1 MQPRR
6 SPLNQIIGASI
17 LLGVATALFIPAYL
31 FWNSSIQR
39 SVSALPKCG
48 MAPSFQAADQNGNPI
63 GTASL
68 LGRTWVAD
76 FVQFENPDQGEPLSS
91 KFAELDQ
98 NFQRHDGLALVTFVI
113 GDRSDNQLKS
123 YAQRYEATSHWR
135 LVRMPDSSTSAFLRQ
150 WASATAD
157 CRADLPIDRLFV
169 LIDREGA
176 IRGVYDAT
184 APEVVQKVLLDIGSL
199 LRDRP
204 K

>member
-6 SPLNQIIGASI
+6 SPINQIIGATI
-17 LLGVATALFIPAYL
+17 LLGVAAALFIPAYL

-39 SVSALPKCG
+39 SASALPKCG
-48 MAPSFQAADQNGNPI
+48 MAPSFEAADQNGNPI

-76 FVQFENPDQGEPLSS
+76 FVRFENPGQGEPLSS

-123 YAQRYEATSHWR
+123 YAQRHEATSHWR
-135 LVRMPDSSTSAFLRQ
+135 LVRMPDPSTSAFLRQ

-157 CRADLPIDRLFV
+157 CRAELPIDRLFV

-176 IRGVYDAT
+176 IRGVYDGT